1 MDREKTAVQDA
12 PERKFRANLR
22 LQAYRRWTH
31 TVSTRSRPRIC
42 AHMRRYAKSTR
53 FFRSTRC
60 RQGCEPNDPQ
70 VVEYTQ
76 WGRERAVATPFGVQG
91 HSNLTNHHCGR
102 CLRLSRN
109 MITFDAALSTSKL
122 EAVEYDLG
130 PICCA
135 IETRACAQTRTNIPL
150 GVLALPESHHK

>member
-1 MDREKTAVQDA
+1 M
-12 PERKFRANLR
+12 
-22 LQAYRRWTH
+22 RRW
-31 TVSTRSRPRIC
+31 
-42 AHMRRYAKSTR
+42 ANSTR

-60 RQGCEPNDPQ
+60 RPGCEPNDPQ

-109 MITFDAALSTSKL
+109 MITFDAALSTSKR
-122 EAVEYDLG
+122 A
-130 PICCA
+130 A
-135 IETRACAQTRTNIPL
+135 RAC
-150 GVLALPESHHK
+150 GVPAAVPRAGETPQQAICRSKGAERVKGR